1 MSKETKWKLPL
12 IIMAAVIAL
21 TLLVV
26 FVIQSSQNKAINLE
40 EAVYTAKSDI
50 NVQEEARVS
59 KVYNLADCVKQ
70 YDKHE
75 AEILKSLAED
85 MSAGNNL
92 EDVNTALAAV
102 TYAYPELKSSDNYK
116 QLMNELSII
125 ENTLAHY
132 RENYNDAVEKYN
144 RYAKRFPARNFLEL
158 TEYEVQNFQRLE
170 YDAPVEAPRDLFG
183 E

>member
-21 TLLVV
+21 TLLSV
-26 FVIQSSQNKAINLE
+26 FVTQSAQNKAINLE

-75 AEILKSLAED
+75 AETLKS
-85 MSAGNNL
+85 L

-116 QLMNELSII
+116 TLMNELSII

-158 TEYEVQNFQRLE
+158 TGYEIQNFQRLE
-170 YDAPVEAPRDLFG
+170 YGVPVEAPRDLFG